1 METGK
6 AAAYLRDT
14 EVVVWTPR
22 LTTGRPLSFAPLAS
36 LGDVADDP
44 DEFEIALDNAVASI
58 VPRSGLPGSG
68 ARLSQGRAVLK
79 EALRAYVQRG
89 SGDPTCHSMRST
101 RVLRTGHGRW
111 PSVGKTTCTG
121 IRPDSWGTPSW

>member
-36 LGDVADDP
+36 LGDV
-44 DEFEIALDNAVASI
+44 VSI
-58 VPRSGLPGSG
+58 YTARTSTGCTLCRSCSAAFPVGGGDTGLRG
-68 ARLSQGRAVLK
+68 ARPREAVH
-79 EALRAYVQRG
+79 ARR
-89 SGDPTCHSMRST
+89 
-101 RVLRTGHGRW
+101 
-111 PSVGKTTCTG
+111 
-121 IRPDSWGTPSW
+121 